1 MATESTSTDST
12 DSTDSTEADKTAT
25 KGGSVLVRSI
35 VLVSVLS
42 VFAFS
47 AYYFTRPK
55 DTPFTRAVAQIQQGK
70 AARAIPV
77 LEEMVREHPD
87 NPELYPWLAQG
98 YLAAQRYAEG
108 RTALDTALRLKLPA
122 KHLFPVVQ
130 SYAEFYMRRGDF
142 DEAEKLYLSS
152 NRIGQPKYFD
162 AERAKMYLSWSDK
175 DISQMNYRDGIHHLQ
190 LADSLSQGMEESLKA
205 TIPHK
210 LASCYR
216 RLAAICE
223 VEENN
228 DKEAIQLLEKSLSVS
243 DEPLTRMALAAIYTR
258 LGKTQKAIEN
268 YEAVSQE
275 DPNNLEVRHHLIELL
290 LEKKDF
296 EKAQEALADL
306 TDKERSVENF
316 ELLAELNLKIGNYA
330 GAVRALEEATSLR
343 ATPELLRKL
352 RDTLLS
358 WHDLLISERKL
369 QEATSVKGHAERV
382 SEQLALLAPDEEKE
396 STGEGD
402 KMWDP
407 KGSPVAIVFARTW
420 LEKGSLTPEGKI
432 KIRNVTGQ
440 NISELSLTAVFY
452 DNTSRRR
459 AGKIELPVASEAR
472 PFPPGEEKWLY
483 FSSPHTIRPDHQ
495 LAVIILWNGRFLREF
510 PVVKRS
516 R

>member
-1 MATESTSTDST
+1 
-12 DSTDSTEADKTAT
+12 
-25 KGGSVLVRSI
+25 
-35 VLVSVLS
+35 
-42 VFAFS
+42 
-47 AYYFTRPK
+47 
-55 DTPFTRAVAQIQQGK
+55 
-70 AARAIPV
+70 
-77 LEEMVREHPD
+77 
-87 NPELYPWLAQG
+87 
-98 YLAAQRYAEG
+98 
-108 RTALDTALRLKLPA
+108 
-122 KHLFPVVQ
+122 
-130 SYAEFYMRRGDF
+130 
-142 DEAEKLYLSS
+142 
-152 NRIGQPKYFD
+152 
-162 AERAKMYLSWSDK
+162 
-175 DISQMNYRDGIHHLQ
+175 MNYRDAIHHLQ
-190 LADSLSQGMEESLKA
+190 LADSLSPGMEESLKA

-268 YEAVSQE
+268 YQAVSQE

-316 ELLAELNLKIGNYA
+316 ELLAEINLKTGNYA
-330 GAVRALEEATSLR
+330 GAVRALEEASSLR

-358 WHDLLISERKL
+358 WHDLLISEKKL

-396 STGEGD
+396 TAGDSD

-472 PFPPGEEKWLY
+472 PFPAGEEKWLY